1 MKKLRLLY
9 NINNYLSIGCE
20 PTNYFTHRQLEHMR
34 CFETL
39 TRDTGAS
46 SCMPFHFGIVSNG
59 CIYINASLY
68 NLSTLPSAVA
78 EII

>member
-20 PTNYFTHRQLEHMR
+20 PENYFKKRQLEHMR
-34 CFETL
+34 CFETP
-39 TRDTGAS
+39 TRDRGAS
-46 SCMPFHFGIVSNG
+46 GSMPFYFGVVLNDW
-59 CIYINASLY
+59 IYINSSLY
-68 NLSTLPSAVA
+68 NLPTLPSAVA